1 MKNIAVLV
9 YELTIEY
16 NCTVLD
22 GIVDFFEN
30 KDDVNLIISPVNIPL
45 SNSSE
50 FDYQYWSSVK
60 VLNSESID
68 AFIVITN
75 SFLSNISID
84 TLSEKLKKL
93 CSKPIVSISVPLTT
107 GVSISIC
114 CSCFITD
121 SVATSVFSSSP
132 FSS

>member
-22 GIVDFFEN
+22 GIVDFFE
-30 KDDVNLIISPVNIPL
+30 KKEDVNLIISPVNIPI

-50 FDYQYWSSVK
+50 FDYQYWTSVK

-93 CSKPIVSISVPLTT
+93 CSKPIVSISVPLNIP
-107 GVSISIC
+107 G
-114 CSCFITD
+114 
-121 SVATSVFSSSP
+121 
-132 FSS
+132 

>member
-84 TLSEKLKKL
+84 
-93 CSKPIVSISVPLTT
+93 IDADI
-107 GVSISIC
+107 ISIIA
-114 CSCFITD
+114 FIIL
-121 SVATSVFSSSP
+121 SP
-132 FSS
+132 LYLFRII